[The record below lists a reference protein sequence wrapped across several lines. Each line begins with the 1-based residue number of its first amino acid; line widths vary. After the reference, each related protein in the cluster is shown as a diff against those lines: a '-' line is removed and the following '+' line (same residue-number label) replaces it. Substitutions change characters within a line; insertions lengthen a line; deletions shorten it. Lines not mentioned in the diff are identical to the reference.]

1 MKKLI
6 LLLTL
11 VTTMNVMS
19 QEQHKSVPQISIS
32 GEGKVKVTPDIVVIQ
47 LGVQNN
53 GKDAKEVK
61 TLNDVTI
68 DKVIKYIK
76 KFNIPSADYQTAQM
90 SLHKNYDYDKKKY
103 SYQAN
108 QTVSVTLKDISKY
121 DAFMMDVMDTGI
133 NVINGVEFKS
143 SKMET
148 YETEA
153 RKKAILNAKKKADD
167 YVSVLAGQKVGKA
180 ILISDNSYTNYPQ
193 PVFMEKGMMAEAD
206 AAMPRE
212 TLAVGEIEIVCTV
225 NVSFVLE

>member
-47 LGVQNN
+47 LGLQNN

-193 PVFMEKGMMAEAD
+193 PVFMAKGMMAEAD

>member
-11 VTTMNVMS
+11 ITTMNVMS
-19 QEQHKSVPQISIS
+19 QEPYKLVPQISIS
-32 GEGKVKVTPDIVVIQ
+32 GEGKIKVTPDIAVIQ

-61 TLNDVTI
+61 TLNDVII

-76 KFNIPSADYQTAQM
+76 KFNIPTSEYQTAQM
-90 SLHKNYDYDKKKY
+90 SLNKNYDYEKKKY

-108 QTVSVTLKDISKY
+108 QTISVTLKDISKY

-153 RKKAILNAKKKADD
+153 RKKAVLNAKKKADD

-180 ILISDNSYTNYPQ
+180 ILISENSYTNYPQ
-193 PVFMEKGMMAEAD
+193 PVYMAKGMMSEDSNVA
-206 AAMPRE
+206 PRQ